1 MDGETFLE
9 TLQPDDI
16 KRLYEDHQRLLVL
29 YGFANTISLILDP
42 ELLLHETMNVLFGL
56 VKAQRGAIFLF
67 DERTRTLAQRL
78 SRSRGQSDQGKEIV
92 FSRTIIDQVFKDRKG
107 ILTLDA
113 KSDAR
118 FQGSQSIQIENIRS
132 CICVPLET
140 QTRTLGVI
148 YIDSRLQ
155 GGGLSKEDLTLV
167 SGLANQT
174 AIALENVEL
183 VQRLDQERKRIEGI
197 LNGLTVGV
205 ISIEERG
212 EISFV
217 NPKALQ
223 ILHRAS
229 GDLTGRPVSFAFE
242 AQALKPLGELIR
254 EARQSHTPISQRE
267 TVLSYHGAPQVLEVS
282 VVLIQQP
289 MEQRMIV
296 LLEDVTEKREL
307 SREISR
313 TEKLRAIGEMT
324 AGLIHEINNPLNII
338 SGRVQLLLMKRRE
351 DPQIRKAGEIIRQ
364 QVERASK
371 ITEKLLN
378 FAKQRP
384 PGMRPVDPC
393 RLLREVL
400 NAMENQFS
408 DARVALV
415 SHLPETPCL
424 IHGDPSQLEEV
435 FINLILNAIQAMPKG
450 GVLTI
455 EGTLEPQQIL
465 LSFRDTGV
473 GIPPEYLAKIF
484 VPFFTTKPHGT
495 GLGLP
500 VVHGI
505 VEAHRGTLKVESQVG
520 QGTAFFVTFPSARK
534 GEPDDANPGGR

>member
-1 MDGETFLE
+1 MDTEPFLE
-9 TLQPDDI
+9 TLQPNDI

-56 VKAQRGAIFLF
+56 VKAERGAIFLF
-67 DERTRTLAQRL
+67 DERIQRLAQRL
-78 SRSRGQSDQGKEIV
+78 SQSRGQSDQGKEIV

-140 QTRTLGVI
+140 QTRALGVI

-155 GGGLSKEDLTLV
+155 GGGLSKEDLILV

-183 VQRLDQERKRIEGI
+183 VQRLNQERKRIEGI
-197 LNGLTVGV
+197 LNGLTIGV

-223 ILHRAS
+223 ILHRAG
-229 GDLTGRPVSFAFE
+229 GDLTGRPVSSAFE
-242 AQALKPLGELIR
+242 AQALKPLGELVR

-267 TVLSYHGAPQVLEVS
+267 TTLSYHGAPQVLEVS

-289 MEQRMIV
+289 MEQRMVV

-338 SGRVQLLLMKRRE
+338 SGRAQLLLMKRRE
-351 DPQIRKAGEIIRQ
+351 DPEIRKAGEIIRQ

-393 RLLREVL
+393 LLLREVL
-400 NAMENQFS
+400 SAMENQFA

-435 FINLILNAIQAMPKG
+435 FVNLILNAIQAMPEG
-450 GVLTI
+450 GVFTVQCI
-455 EGTLEPQQIL
+455 QGEGQVLV
-465 LSFRDTGV
+465 SFRDTGV

-505 VEAHRGTLKVESQVG
+505 VEAHHGTLKVESQVG
-520 QGTAFFVTFPSARK
+520 QGTSFFVTFPSARK
-534 GEPDDANPGGR
+534 GEADDANPGCR